1 VGTKQLVIS
10 TCNIASLARN
20 ISSLFHL
27 SLQSCDCA
35 ESLSFPSFSVE
46 QKHGRPLDNCR
57 ETSTH
62 LISGVCV
69 AYYEFP
75 GGPYFKWR
83 GLQTTDQ
90 PPLTLTYIILTT
102 HLKFSIQHW
111 SGSYLSSSTKS
122 TGMEVAR
129 GIATSTGQ
137 ATVMIMT
144 NINDTTKRHILA
156 WVRVVWAVES
166 VERSDVQTSF
176 QIQRGLSKFCYNS
189 PICQQP
195 AWTDF
200 H

>member
-1 VGTKQLVIS
+1 MGTKQLVIS

-75 GGPYFKWR
+75 GDR
-83 GLQTTDQ
+83 ISNEEVCRLQTSHHSHSHTSSL
-90 PPLTLTYIILTT
+90 PLI
-102 HLKFSIQHW
+102 
-111 SGSYLSSSTKS
+111 LSSLFNI
-122 TGMEVAR
+122 GLAAAYHR
-129 GIATSTGQ
+129 AQNRQ
-137 ATVMIMT
+137 AW
-144 NINDTTKRHILA
+144 RSL
-156 WVRVVWAVES
+156 VVS
-166 VERSDVQTSF
+166 
-176 QIQRGLSKFCYNS
+176 QRPPDK
-189 PICQQP
+189 QQ
-195 AWTDF
+195 
-200 H
+200 

>member
-1 VGTKQLVIS
+1 MQYCFSGSQYLLTLP
-10 TCNIASLARN
+10 SLATKLRLCRVFILPVILCGAETWSSTRQLSRN
-20 ISSLFHL
+20 IDAFDQWCLRCIL
-27 SLQSCDCA
+27 
-35 ESLSFPSFSVE
+35 
-46 QKHGRPLDNCR
+46 R
-57 ETSTH
+57 
-62 LISGVCV
+62 ISW
-69 AYYEFP
+69 
-75 GGPYFKWR
+75 GPYFKWR

-111 SGSYLSSSTKS
+111 SGSCLSSSTTS